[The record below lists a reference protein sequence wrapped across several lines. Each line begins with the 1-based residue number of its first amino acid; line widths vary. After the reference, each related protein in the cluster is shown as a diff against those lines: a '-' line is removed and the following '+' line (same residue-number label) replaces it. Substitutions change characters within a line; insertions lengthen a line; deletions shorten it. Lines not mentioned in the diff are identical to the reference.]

1 MQTKN
6 IKASFEKE
14 GKRAERTGTVSVA
27 ENVQDLLAMF
37 KGVVEELVKY
47 VNDAFETDETSKL
60 YQAARLEIVGVDDKI
75 ERLAKRLQNDRKNL
89 GRPEWPWE
97 KALAVAKEQLA
108 D

>member
-14 GKRAERTGTVSVA
+14 GKRAERTGQVSVA
-27 ENVQDLLAMF
+27 ENVQDLLTMF
-37 KGVVEELVKY
+37 KGVANDLVKY
-47 VNDAFETDETSKL
+47 VNSAFEADETGKL
-60 YQAARLEIVGVDDKI
+60 YQSARLEIVGVEDKI
-75 ERLAKRLQNDRKNL
+75 ERLAQRINRDRVAL
-89 GRPEWPWE
+89 GKAAWSDE